1 MEKNAQSVILAD
13 IFKEFDLLNSV
24 ATDIQAEYLKDL
36 YYDFAQALTF
46 VDYSYMPDGL
56 RLRNGLSA
64 LEESI
69 RLFEKISKEFKNINK

>member
-1 MEKNAQSVILAD
+1 MILAD

-36 YYDFAQALTF
+36 YYDFAQALTC
-46 VDYSYMPDGL
+46 VDSNYMPDGL
-56 RLRNGLSA
+56 RLRNGLIT
-64 LEESI
+64 LEECI

>member
-36 YYDFAQALTF
+36 YYDFAQALTY
-46 VDYSYMPDGL
+46 VDSNYMPDGL
-56 RLRNGLSA
+56 RLRNGLIT
-64 LEESI
+64 LEECI
-69 RLFEKISKEFKNINK
+69 RLFEKISKEFKNINE

>member
-1 MEKNAQSVILAD
+1 MILAD

-46 VDYSYMPDGL
+46 VDYSYMSDGL

>member
-1 MEKNAQSVILAD
+1 MILAD
-13 IFKEFDLLNSV
+13 IFKEFDLLDSV

-46 VDYSYMPDGL
+46 VDYSCMPDGL
-56 RLRNGLSA
+56 RLRNGLVT
-64 LEESI
+64 LEECI

>member
-36 YYDFAQALTF
+36 YYDFVQALTY
-46 VDYSYMPDGL
+46 VDSNYMPDGL
-56 RLRNGLSA
+56 RLRNGLIT
-64 LEESI
+64 LEECI
-69 RLFEKISKEFKNINK
+69 RLFEKISKEFKNINE